1 MSSTGRF
8 SGSRA
13 LSEAF
18 QIMLARIG
26 PLIAVSI
33 IGYIAIFALSG
44 GLMASM
50 MPALMS
56 GAVADPAQSP
66 DAILAQY
73 GVGIFLLYVVIYA
86 ISFAQQAA
94 ACRLCSDRH
103 EASIGGAISAGIKA
117 VPTLFGVAILLL
129 IALFALMLV
138 ASLGLAGIVAGTESP
153 GLTFV
158 LGLLLL
164 IGFVYIFARLSMI
177 LPVVAIDDVRNPITA
192 IGNAWRMTGGNVLRL
207 VLVFVLVMVVMG
219 VLFMVLSALTL
230 GSFTPGATPGI
241 GNMIGFG
248 LLMLVLGLTVGLYFL
263 ALVAAIHRQLSDTSV
278 SAVEDTFA

>member
-1 MSSTGRF
+1 MRF

-26 PLIAVSI
+26 PLIAVSV
-33 IGYIAIFALSG
+33 IGYLAIFALSG

-50 MPALMS
+50 LPGILS
-56 GAVADPAQSP
+56 GAQPGSP
-66 DAILAQY
+66 DAMLAQY
-73 GVGIFLLYVVIYA
+73 GGTIFLLYLVIYA
-86 ISFAQQAA
+86 VSFAQQAA
-94 ACRLCSDRH
+94 LCRLCSDRH
-103 EASIGGAISAGIKA
+103 AASIGGAISAGVKC

-138 ASLGLAGIVAGTESP
+138 ASLGMAGVVAGTESP

-158 LGLLLL
+158 LGLLML
-164 IGFVYIFARLSMI
+164 IGFIYVFARLSMI

-192 IGNAWRMTGGNVLRL
+192 IGNAWRMTGGNVMRL
-207 VLVFVLVMVVMG
+207 VLVFLLISVVMG

-230 GSFTPGATPGI
+230 GSFNPGAAPSI

-248 LLMLVLGLTVGLYFL
+248 ALMLVFGLTVGLYFL
-263 ALVAAIHRQLSDTSV
+263 ALVAAIHRQLADTSV

>member
-1 MSSTGRF
+1 MRF

-33 IGYIAIFALSG
+33 IGYLAIFALSG

-50 MPALMS
+50 LPGLLS
-56 GAVADPAQSP
+56 GAQAGTP
-66 DAILAQY
+66 DAMLAQY
-73 GVGIFLLYVVIYA
+73 GGTIILLYIVIYA
-86 ISFAQQAA
+86 VSFAQQAA
-94 ACRLCSDRH
+94 LCRLCSDRH
-103 EASIGGAISAGIKA
+103 AASIGGAISAGIKC
-117 VPTLFGVAILLL
+117 VPTLFGVAILLI

-138 ASLGLAGIVAGTESP
+138 ASLGMAGVVAGTESA
-153 GLTFV
+153 GLTIV
-158 LGLLLL
+158 LGLLML
-164 IGFVYIFARLSMI
+164 IGFVYVFARLSMV

-219 VLFMVLSALTL
+219 VLLMVLSALTL
-230 GSFTPGATPGI
+230 GSFNPGAVPSI
-241 GNMIGFG
+241 GNLIGFG
-248 LLMLVLGLTVGLYFL
+248 TLMLVFGLTVGLYFL
-263 ALVAAIHRQLSDTSV
+263 ALVAAIHRQLADTTV

>member
-1 MSSTGRF
+1 MRF

-33 IGYIAIFALSG
+33 IGYLAIFALSG

-50 MPALMS
+50 LPGILS
-56 GAVADPAQSP
+56 GAQPGSP
-66 DAILAQY
+66 DAMLAQY
-73 GVGIFLLYVVIYA
+73 GGTIFLLYLVIYA
-86 ISFAQQAA
+86 VSFAQQAA
-94 ACRLCSDRH
+94 LCRLCSDRH
-103 EASIGGAISAGIKA
+103 AVSIGGAISAGVKC

-138 ASLGLAGIVAGTESP
+138 ASLGMAGVVAGTESP

-158 LGLLLL
+158 LGLLML
-164 IGFVYIFARLSMI
+164 IGFIYVFARLSMI

-192 IGNAWRMTGGNVLRL
+192 IGNAWRMTGGNVMRL
-207 VLVFVLVMVVMG
+207 VLVFLLISVVMG

-230 GSFTPGATPGI
+230 GSFNPGAAPSI

-248 LLMLVLGLTVGLYFL
+248 ALMLVFGLTVGLYFL
-263 ALVAAIHRQLSDTSV
+263 ALVAAIHRQLADTSV

>member
-1 MSSTGRF
+1 MRF

-33 IGYIAIFALSG
+33 IGYLAIFALSG

-50 MPALMS
+50 LPGILS
-56 GAVADPAQSP
+56 GAQPGSP
-66 DAILAQY
+66 DAMLAQY
-73 GVGIFLLYVVIYA
+73 GGTIFLLYLVIYA
-86 ISFAQQAA
+86 VSFAQQAA
-94 ACRLCSDRH
+94 LCRLCSDRH
-103 EASIGGAISAGIKA
+103 AASIGGAISAGVKC

-138 ASLGLAGIVAGTESP
+138 ASLGMAGVVAGTESP
-153 GLTFV
+153 GLMFV
-158 LGLLLL
+158 LGLLML
-164 IGFVYIFARLSMI
+164 IGFIYVFARLSMI

-192 IGNAWRMTGGNVLRL
+192 IGNAWRMTGGNVMRL
-207 VLVFVLVMVVMG
+207 VLVFLLISVVMG

-230 GSFTPGATPGI
+230 GSFNPGAAPSI

-248 LLMLVLGLTVGLYFL
+248 ALMLVFGLTVGLYFL
-263 ALVAAIHRQLSDTSV
+263 ALVAAIHRQLADTSV

>member
-1 MSSTGRF
+1 MRF

-33 IGYIAIFALSG
+33 IGYLAIFALSG

-50 MPALMS
+50 LPGILS
-56 GAVADPAQSP
+56 GAQPGSP
-66 DAILAQY
+66 DAMLAQY
-73 GVGIFLLYVVIYA
+73 GGTIFLLYLVIYA
-86 ISFAQQAA
+86 VSFAQQAA
-94 ACRLCSDRH
+94 LCRLCSDRH
-103 EASIGGAISAGIKA
+103 AASIGEAISAGVKC

-138 ASLGLAGIVAGTESP
+138 ASLGMAGVVAGTESP

-158 LGLLLL
+158 LGLLML
-164 IGFVYIFARLSMI
+164 IGFIYVFARLSMI

-192 IGNAWRMTGGNVLRL
+192 IGNAWRMTGGNVMRL
-207 VLVFVLVMVVMG
+207 VLVFLLISVVMG

-230 GSFTPGATPGI
+230 GSFNPGAAPSI

-248 LLMLVLGLTVGLYFL
+248 ALMLVFGLTVGLYFL
-263 ALVAAIHRQLSDTSV
+263 ALVAAIHRQLADTSV

>member
-1 MSSTGRF
+1 MRF

-50 MPALMS
+50 LPGLLS
-56 GAVADPAQSP
+56 GAQADLANGP
-66 DAILAQY
+66 DAMLAQY
-73 GVGIFLLYVVIYA
+73 GVGIFLLYLVIYA
-86 ISFAQQAA
+86 VSFAQQAA
-94 ACRLCSDRH
+94 MCRLCSDRH
-103 EASIGGAISAGIKA
+103 EASIGGAISAGIKC

-129 IALFALMLV
+129 IALFAVMLV
-138 ASLGLAGIVAGTESP
+138 ASLGMAGVIAGTESP
-153 GLTFV
+153 GLSFV
-158 LGLLLL
+158 LGLLML
-164 IGFVYIFARLSMI
+164 IGFIYIFARLSMI

-207 VLVFVLVMVVMG
+207 VLLFALISVVMV

-230 GSFTPGATPGI
+230 GSFSPGAVPSM
-241 GNMIGFG
+241 GNIVGFG
-248 LLMLVLGLTVGLYFL
+248 ALMLVFGLTVGLYFL
-263 ALVAAIHRQLSDTSV
+263 ALVAAIHRQLADTTV

>member
-1 MSSTGRF
+1 MRF

-33 IGYIAIFALSG
+33 IGYLAIFALSG

-50 MPALMS
+50 LPGILS
-56 GAVADPAQSP
+56 GAQPGSP
-66 DAILAQY
+66 DAMLAQY
-73 GVGIFLLYVVIYA
+73 GGTIFLLYLVIYA
-86 ISFAQQAA
+86 VSFAQQAA
-94 ACRLCSDRH
+94 LCRLCSDRH
-103 EASIGGAISAGIKA
+103 AASIGGAISAGVKC

-138 ASLGLAGIVAGTESP
+138 ASLGMAGVVAGTESP

-158 LGLLLL
+158 LGLLML
-164 IGFVYIFARLSMI
+164 IGFIYVFARLSMI

-192 IGNAWRMTGGNVLRL
+192 IGNAWRMTGGNVMRL
-207 VLVFVLVMVVMG
+207 VLVFLLISVVMG

-230 GSFTPGATPGI
+230 GSFNPGAAPSI

-248 LLMLVLGLTVGLYFL
+248 ALMLVFGLTVGLYFL
-263 ALVAAIHRQLSDTSV
+263 ALVAAIHRQLADTSV

>member
-1 MSSTGRF
+1 MRF

-44 GLMASM
+44 GLIASM

-103 EASIGGAISAGIKA
+103 DASIGGAISAGIKA

-158 LGLLLL
+158 LGLLL

-230 GSFTPGATPGI
+230 GSFNPGATPGI

-248 LLMLVLGLTVGLYFL
+248 VLMLVLGLTVGLYFL

>member
-1 MSSTGRF
+1 MRF

-33 IGYIAIFALSG
+33 IGYLAIFALSG

-50 MPALMS
+50 LPGILS
-56 GAVADPAQSP
+56 GAQPGSP
-66 DAILAQY
+66 DAMLAQY
-73 GVGIFLLYVVIYA
+73 GGTIFLLYLVIYA
-86 ISFAQQAA
+86 VSFAQQAA
-94 ACRLCSDRH
+94 MCRLCSDRH
-103 EASIGGAISAGIKA
+103 ATSIGGAISAGVKC

-138 ASLGLAGIVAGTESP
+138 ASLGMAGVVAGTESP

-158 LGLLLL
+158 LGLLML
-164 IGFVYIFARLSMI
+164 IGFIYVFARLSMI

-192 IGNAWRMTGGNVLRL
+192 IGNAWRMTGGNVMRL
-207 VLVFVLVMVVMG
+207 VLVFLLISVVMG

-230 GSFTPGATPGI
+230 GSFNPGAAPSI

-248 LLMLVLGLTVGLYFL
+248 ALMLVFGLTVGLYFL
-263 ALVAAIHRQLSDTSV
+263 ALVAAIHRQLADTSV

>member
-1 MSSTGRF
+1 MRF

-33 IGYIAIFALSG
+33 IGYLAIFALSG

-50 MPALMS
+50 MPSILS
-56 GAVADPAQSP
+56 GAQSGMGQTP
-66 DAILAQY
+66 DAMMAQY

-86 ISFAQQAA
+86 VSFAQQAA

-103 EASIGGAISAGIKA
+103 EPSIGGAISAGIKA
-117 VPTLFGVAILLL
+117 VPTLFGVAILLM
-129 IALFALMLV
+129 IALFAVMLV
-138 ASLGLAGIVAGTESP
+138 ASLGLAGVVAGTESP
-153 GLTFV
+153 GLSFV
-158 LGLLLL
+158 LALLLL
-164 IGFVYIFARLSMI
+164 IGGIYIFARLSMI
-177 LPVVAIDDVRNPITA
+177 LPVVAIDEVRNPITA
-192 IGNAWRMTGGNVLRL
+192 ISNAWRMTGGHVLRL

-230 GSFTPGATPGI
+230 GSFNPGAAPAI

-248 LLMLVLGLTVGLYFL
+248 VLMLVLGLTVGLYFL

-278 SAVEDTFA
+278 NAVEDTFA